1 MPGMVKLFNR
11 ILVPVDFSPGSINA
25 LERGVEMAKEYQCH
39 LHLLHVISD
48 QTPVIFPDEDV
59 MGRAREMKRNRPVLE
74 FELAKLAEQMRQI
87 SDNEVGI
94 GYTIEQGRWNSW
106 VIDLVNNYSFDLVLL
121 SMPEKVTRKI
131 RYCLDVDRIAAATD
145 IPVITIPVARQLK
158 KFYSVLIPVTDF
170 LPIRKLIYG
179 VYIASQYKA
188 SVQLLGVEGKRGY
201 DRTHY
206 FLERAYDLI
215 RECPLPG
222 IYSEMSRL
230 HKVEEAV
237 QDKWSDGVTS
247 LVILNPDMQPDG
259 GLLHRDNL
267 LIAGGRH
274 GDFPILKINRV

>member
-1 MPGMVKLFNR
+1 M
-11 ILVPVDFSPGSINA
+11 
-25 LERGVEMAKEYQCH
+25 
-39 LHLLHVISD
+39 
-48 QTPVIFPDEDV
+48 
-59 MGRAREMKRNRPVLE
+59 MKRNRPVLE